1 MGEPFLGSD
10 SETFHNRQL
19 PKSRCRKASDLS
31 RRSAPVSMPR
41 LAIFLAVTGPTPWN
55 RETGKRSTQAAPISG
70 RSEEHTS
77 ELQSLMRI
85 SYAVLCLKQKLNIIQ
100 QHLRHHKRNKQH
112 H

>member
-70 RSEEHTS
+70 VTARSEEHTS

-85 SYAVLCLKQKLNIIQ
+85 SYSVFCLKKKTNIKK
-100 QHLRHHKRNKQH
+100 HKTTI
-112 H
+112 